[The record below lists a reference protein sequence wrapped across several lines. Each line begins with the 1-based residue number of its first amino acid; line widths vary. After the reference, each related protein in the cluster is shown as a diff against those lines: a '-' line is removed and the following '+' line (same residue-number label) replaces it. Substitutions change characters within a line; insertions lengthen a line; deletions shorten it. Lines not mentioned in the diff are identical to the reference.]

1 MTNKKLETTIVLS
14 PNNKNKWDMLYSTD
28 GGKTFKLHKSFN
40 SMEDAMKETTIVN
53 GSMRLMNDLFK

>member
-1 MTNKKLETTIVLS
+1 
-14 PNNKNKWDMLYSTD
+14 MLYSTD